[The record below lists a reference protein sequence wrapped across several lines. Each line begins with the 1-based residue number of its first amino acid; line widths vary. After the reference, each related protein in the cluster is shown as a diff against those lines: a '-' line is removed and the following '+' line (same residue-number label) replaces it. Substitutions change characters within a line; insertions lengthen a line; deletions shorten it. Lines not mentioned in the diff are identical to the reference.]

1 MIIEALF
8 VKQPVLGTYFTRYV
22 VWVSTMMYQK
32 HILFIARIDMGTQ
45 EKNLVFTHK
54 LVFGDW
60 FDCQWFFYFDP
71 NNRRV
76 PQYQKDK

>member
-1 MIIEALF
+1 
-8 VKQPVLGTYFTRYV
+8 
-22 VWVSTMMYQK
+22 
-32 HILFIARIDMGTQ
+32 MGTQ

-71 NNRRV
+71 NNRSV